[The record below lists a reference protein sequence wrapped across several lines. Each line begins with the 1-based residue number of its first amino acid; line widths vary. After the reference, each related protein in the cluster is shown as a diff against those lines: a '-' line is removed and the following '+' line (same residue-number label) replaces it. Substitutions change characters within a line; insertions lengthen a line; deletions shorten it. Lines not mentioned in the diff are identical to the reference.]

1 MTPSQL
7 LLVIWARKQIVLGFV
22 IVLAALAFGV
32 SMLLPRVYTA
42 QADLLID
49 LRASDPVMGTAPSQ
63 AALSGYVA
71 TQVDIIGSAR
81 VARAVVDEL
90 KLTQEPYFTTAW
102 NKMGAD
108 KGDLRNWIVERLL
121 DKLDVRPS
129 KEGNVVRLSWKAP
142 DPILAARVT
151 NGFAQA
157 YLETVLQLKV
167 DPARQNS
174 RFFEDRLRAARG
186 DVERAQSA
194 LSIFQRDNNI
204 ISVDERTDVETARLT
219 ELSSQ
224 LVSLQAALVENQSR
238 QAAGVARNIENMPEV
253 LESRLIQQLKGE
265 VARLEA
271 RLRESAS
278 TLGTAHP
285 QYVSMKEE
293 LTSLRERLDYEI
305 RRYGNAVTLTGA
317 VNTQREQRLKAAI
330 EQQRTK
336 LLKLKALRD
345 QMAVLQKD
353 VDAAQRAYEQV
364 AQRQNQTSMESLN
377 RQTNVALLTPAVEP
391 DQQSSPKP
399 KLNTI
404 VGGLVGLLLGVA
416 TALLL
421 ELRNRR
427 ARTIGDITEELQLP
441 ILVVVPDAA
450 SRRSRSVLP
459 RAARTLPR
467 PLSASREI
475 TR

>member
-32 SMLLPRVYTA
+32 SMVMPRVYTA

-81 VARAVVDEL
+81 VARTVVDEL
-90 KLTQEPYFTTAW
+90 KLTQEPHFTAGW
-102 NKMGAD
+102 NKLGAD
-108 KGDLRNWIVERLL
+108 KGDMRNWIVERLL

-142 DPILAARVT
+142 DAALAARIT

-157 YLETVLQLKV
+157 YLDTVLQLKV

-174 RFFEDRLRAARG
+174 RFFEDRLRAARA

-194 LSIFQRDNNI
+194 LSIFQRNNNI
-204 ISVDERTDVETARLT
+204 ISMDERTDVETARLT

-285 QYVSMKEE
+285 QYISMKEE
-293 LTSLRERLDYEI
+293 LTSLRERLNNEI

-330 EQQRTK
+330 DQQRTK

-353 VDAAQRAYEQV
+353 VDTAQRAYEQV

-391 DQQSSPKP
+391 DQQSSPKA

-427 ARTIGDITEELQLP
+427 ARTLGDITEQLQLP
-441 ILVVVPDAA
+441 VLVVVPDAA
-450 SRRSRSVLP
+450 SRRNRSVLP
-459 RAARTLPR
+459 RAARMLPR
-467 PLSASREI
+467 PLSASREVS
-475 TR
+475 R

>member
-7 LLVIWARKQIVLGFV
+7 LLVIWARKPIVLGFV

-32 SMLLPRVYTA
+32 SLVLPRVYTA

-81 VARAVVDEL
+81 VARTVVDEL
-90 KLTQEPYFTTAW
+90 KLTQEPHFTTAW
-102 NKMGAD
+102 NKLGAD

-157 YLETVLQLKV
+157 YLDTVLQLKV

-194 LSIFQRDNNI
+194 LSVFQRNNNI

-224 LVSLQAALVENQSR
+224 LVSLQAALAENQSR
-238 QAAGVARNIENMPEV
+238 QAAGVSRNVENMPEV

-271 RLRESAS
+271 RLRESAA
-278 TLGTAHP
+278 TLGAAHP
-285 QYVSMKEE
+285 QIISMKEE
-293 LTSLRERLDYEI
+293 LTSLRERLNSEI

-317 VNTQREQRLKAAI
+317 VNSQREQRLKAAI
-330 EQQRTK
+330 EQQRAK

-353 VDAAQRAYEQV
+353 VDAAQRAY
-364 AQRQNQTSMESLN
+364 
-377 RQTNVALLTPAVEP
+377 
-391 DQQSSPKP
+391 
-399 KLNTI
+399 
-404 VGGLVGLLLGVA
+404 
-416 TALLL
+416 
-421 ELRNRR
+421 
-427 ARTIGDITEELQLP
+427 
-441 ILVVVPDAA
+441 
-450 SRRSRSVLP
+450 
-459 RAARTLPR
+459 
-467 PLSASREI
+467 
-475 TR
+475 